1 METDILIVG
10 GGLAGLSIAD
20 KLASEGVDFLL
31 VEAQPQLGG
40 RILTQNVAGGA
51 FDLGPAWFW
60 LGQPR
65 MAQLIDRLGL
75 QVFEQYSSGD
85 IVFQDQR
92 GAVHKNRGYS
102 SMQGSCRI
110 AGGMGELITGLH
122 RNLPGTSI
130 RLEATVTSL
139 TQTDTGI
146 QAQIRTKE
154 QPDTVLADRVVL
166 AVPPRVVA
174 RTIQF
179 APQLPDAAMA
189 TLEHIP
195 TWMAGQA
202 KIIAVYDKPYWRETG
217 MSGDAMSQ
225 KGPMVEIHDASPK
238 EGGPYALF
246 GFVGVPAS
254 VRAAHREELLV
265 LAREQLVAMY
275 GPDMA
280 TPVAILIEDWA
291 ENPAIAT
298 ASDQTS
304 PNGHPIYGR
313 PKSLTDLWS
322 GSLMMASTEMG
333 QQFGGFLEGALE
345 VADETVSRLLATR
358 LPREK
363 RMSVLPPGNSTDP
376 KNPL

>member
-1 METDILIVG
+1 
-10 GGLAGLSIAD
+10 
-20 KLASEGVDFLL
+20 
-31 VEAQPQLGG
+31 
-40 RILTQNVAGGA
+40 
-51 FDLGPAWFW
+51 
-60 LGQPR
+60 
-65 MAQLIDRLGL
+65 
-75 QVFEQYSSGD
+75 
-85 IVFQDQR
+85 
-92 GAVHKNRGYS
+92 
-102 SMQGSCRI
+102 
-110 AGGMGELITGLH
+110 
-122 RNLPGTSI
+122 
-130 RLEATVTSL
+130 
-139 TQTDTGI
+139 
-146 QAQIRTKE
+146 
-154 QPDTVLADRVVL
+154 
-166 AVPPRVVA
+166 
-174 RTIQF
+174 
-179 APQLPDAAMA
+179 MA